1 MHLLDNYYG
10 FSSLLFIIS
19 TTKAFSVSEYIV
31 WKWSNAFLIVASYLC
46 NYYKFA
52 DQFLFLDYLSISVV
66 CASYVN
72 DPIISLALLVG
83 GSYEYYK
90 SQDIVYCKN
99 IAFILAVSKSILY
112 TFLFVDNTH
121 CYIVL
126 SSSIGSVLVF
136 HIRSH
141 LFFANNQSIEH
152 KYHIFLTWVLHF
164 CIMNIMYISSIT
176 AKPIDIAIL
185 EYYTDRK
192 EK

>member
-10 FSSLLFIIS
+10 LSSLLFIIS
-19 TTKAFSVSEYIV
+19 TTKAFMVSEYLV
-31 WKWSNAFLIVASYLC
+31 WKWSNAVLIVASYLC

-52 DQFLFLDYLSISVV
+52 DRFLLLDYLSISAV

-83 GSYEYYK
+83 GSYEYYRG
-90 SQDIVYCKN
+90 QDIVYCKN
-99 IAFILAVSKSILY
+99 VSFGLAVSKSIIY
-112 TFLFVDNTH
+112 TLLFVDNTH
-121 CYIVL
+121 FYIVL
-126 SSSIGSVLVF
+126 SSSVGSVLVF

-152 KYHIFLTWVLHF
+152 KYHICLTWILHF

-176 AKPIDIAIL
+176 AKHIDITIL
-185 EYYTDRK
+185 EY
-192 EK
+192 